1 MLSALK
7 MRKKTRLRI
16 KINILFL
23 NIFYGVKDSK
33 GLELRTCHLQ
43 DHFLVKQSHNY
54 EIPRKLHR

>member
-43 DHFLVKQSHNY
+43 DHFLVKQSHK
-54 EIPRKLHR
+54 ILRDTP